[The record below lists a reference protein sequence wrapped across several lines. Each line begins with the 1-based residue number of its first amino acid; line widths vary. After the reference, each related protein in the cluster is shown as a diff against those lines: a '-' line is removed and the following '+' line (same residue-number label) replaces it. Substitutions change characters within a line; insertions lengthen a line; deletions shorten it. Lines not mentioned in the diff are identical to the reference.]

1 VKVVALLANSSRK
14 LAVAK
19 NPFLFPT
26 TIYKIFNFFIKL
38 RKKVGFWPNCIFFT
52 YLRQKLWPFLQKFL
66 ATKWVFGHK
75 IAIFSRIDNS

>member
-1 VKVVALLANSSRK
+1 VKVVALLADSSRK

-38 RKKVGFWPNCIFFT
+38 RKKVGFWPNGIFLT
-52 YLRQKLWPFLQKFL
+52 HLRQKLWPFLQKFL

-75 IAIFSRIDNS
+75 IAIFSRIDNY